1 MPMRL
6 GLSKV
11 EELRR
16 RRVLENLDQLKRLT
30 GIPPEK
36 ENVIKKLYGIEE
48 KKAPQE
54 RPKRNPNEQTRR
66 LRSHSTIDDSNPTAP
81 KKLGKVKKSRAISL
95 EYSDSGSDWLS
106 SGDEWTPDTH
116 STDLET
122 GHGFGRLSKLKNPKA
137 QLVCSQKGICKGGVM
152 KVTPTEE
159 GRRYPLREKKPANY
173 STVTQIPEDDRFLYC
188 YVCNVSVIDGC
199 LEHPI
204 EWVQNNPITLCDAA
218 KDHEVYFQRR
228 KCVCGTPYYLH
239 ASCTAP
245 RDWVR
250 VWKSGIHGAGFGVWA
265 NKDIKCGT
273 TFGPYGGV
281 VVNLDDMEDDEFT
294 RRSRGGYAWLVRNNL
309 GGVKSHLVD
318 ARNPLRSNW
327 LRFVN
332 CARCDE
338 EQNLVTIQYRG
349 KIYYRA
355 CQDITS
361 GSELL
366 TYYGTEFAA
375 ELESWCGSRSP
386 TISLC
391 GAELVERQNHES
403 NSTKPVSKRTSY
415 VCEFCGKNFSY
426 NGHLR
431 LHVDTIHL
439 KRTSYVCEF
448 CGRNFSYNGNLRL
461 HVDTIHLK
469 RTSYVCEFCGKNF
482 TQNGNLRRHVDTI
495 HLKKAN
501 SSKNREDAE

>member
-1 MPMRL
+1 M
-6 GLSKV
+6 
-11 EELRR
+11 
-16 RRVLENLDQLKRLT
+16 
-30 GIPPEK
+30 
-36 ENVIKKLYGIEE
+36 
-48 KKAPQE
+48 
-54 RPKRNPNEQTRR
+54 
-66 LRSHSTIDDSNPTAP
+66 
-81 KKLGKVKKSRAISL
+81 KVKKPRAISL

-137 QLVCSQKGICKGGVM
+137 QLVCPQKEICKGVVM

-159 GRRYPLREKKPANY
+159 
-173 STVTQIPEDDRFLYC
+173 DC
-188 YVCNVSVIDGC
+188 YVCNISVIDGC
-199 LEHPI
+199 LKHPI
-204 EWVQNNPITLCDAA
+204 EWVENNPITVCDAA

-228 KCVCGTPYYLH
+228 KCVCGSPYYLH
-239 ASCTAP
+239 ASRTAP
-245 RDWVR
+245 PDWVR

-265 NKDIKCGT
+265 NKNIKCGT

-281 VVNLDDMEDDEFT
+281 VVNLDEMEDDEFT

-355 CQDITS
+355 CQDIAN

-366 TYYGTEFAA
+366 TYYGIE
-375 ELESWCGSRSP
+375 
-386 TISLC
+386 
-391 GAELVERQNHES
+391 
-403 NSTKPVSKRTSY
+403 VSSFLT
-415 VCEFCGKNFSY
+415 G
-426 NGHLR
+426 
-431 LHVDTIHL
+431 
-439 KRTSYVCEF
+439 
-448 CGRNFSYNGNLRL
+448 
-461 HVDTIHLK
+461 
-469 RTSYVCEFCGKNF
+469 
-482 TQNGNLRRHVDTI
+482 
-495 HLKKAN
+495 
-501 SSKNREDAE
+501 

>member
-1 MPMRL
+1 MPIRL

-11 EELRR
+11 EELRK
-16 RRVLENLDQLKRLT
+16 RRVLENLEELKKLT
-30 GIPPEK
+30 DIAPEK
-36 ENVIKKLYGIEE
+36 ENVIKKLYGIKEE
-48 KKAPQE
+48 KAPQE
-54 RPKRNPNEQTRR
+54 RPKRSPTEHKRR
-66 LRSHSTIDDSNPTAP
+66 LRSHSTIGDSASAAP
-81 KKLGKVKKSRAISL
+81 KKIEKVKKPRAISL

-122 GHGFGRLSKLKNPKA
+122 GHGFGRLSKLKNSKA
-137 QLVCSQKGICKGGVM
+137 QLVCPQKEICKGVVM

-159 GRRYPLREKKPANY
+159 
-173 STVTQIPEDDRFLYC
+173 DC

-199 LEHPI
+199 LKHPI
-204 EWVQNNPITLCDAA
+204 EWVENNPITVCDAA

-228 KCVCGTPYYLH
+228 KCVCGSPYYLH
-239 ASCTAP
+239 ASRTAP

-265 NKDIKCGT
+265 NKNIKCGT

-281 VVNLDDMEDDEFT
+281 VVNLDEMEDDEFT

-355 CQDITS
+355 CQDIAS

-366 TYYGTEFAA
+366 TYYGIEVSSFLQVRLVIVQHSKVTPYLSSNFPTEYTYETFK
-375 ELESWCGSRSP
+375 C
-386 TISLC
+386 C
-391 GAELVERQNHES
+391 
-403 NSTKPVSKRTSY
+403 
-415 VCEFCGKNFSY
+415 
-426 NGHLR
+426 
-431 LHVDTIHL
+431 
-439 KRTSYVCEF
+439 
-448 CGRNFSYNGNLRL
+448 
-461 HVDTIHLK
+461 
-469 RTSYVCEFCGKNF
+469 
-482 TQNGNLRRHVDTI
+482 
-495 HLKKAN
+495 
-501 SSKNREDAE
+501 